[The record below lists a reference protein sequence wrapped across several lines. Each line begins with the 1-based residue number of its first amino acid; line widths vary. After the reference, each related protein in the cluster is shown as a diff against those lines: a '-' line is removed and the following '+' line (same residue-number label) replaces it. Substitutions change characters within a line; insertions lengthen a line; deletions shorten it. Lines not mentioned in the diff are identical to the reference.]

1 MERHRPCR
9 AATDR
14 GIVTADDVLADM
26 IAKAAAR
33 TVKENEK
40 TGARFASWMPL
51 PEDLGSDAVSRDPV
65 FAPAANL

>member
-1 MERHRPCR
+1 MVARGVTGRLDVWR
-9 AATDR
+9 AGKA
-14 GIVTADDVLADM
+14 LADM

-40 TGARFASWMPL
+40 TGARFASWTPL

>member
-14 GIVTADDVLADM
+14 GTVTADDVLADM

-40 TGARFASWMPL
+40 TGGALCLVDFCLRISAQMPF
-51 PEDLGSDAVSRDPV
+51 P
-65 FAPAANL
+65 

>member
-1 MERHRPCR
+1 
-9 AATDR
+9 
-14 GIVTADDVLADM
+14 VTADDVLADM

-40 TGARFASWMPL
+40 TGARFASWTQ